1 MANPVEG
8 RIIVEVTRKHIVLYQ
23 CDAKGLVTDQDVF
36 SWGFMLD
43 RKDAVDE
50 VTSTYGYLY
59 DFLNHVINGEDDDES
74 DTEVDGPDRSARDG
88 ESPSESE

>member
-8 RIIVEVTRKHIVLYQ
+8 RIIVEVTRRHIVIYQ
-23 CDAKGLVTDQDVF
+23 CDPKGVVTDQDVF

-50 VTSTYGYLY
+50 VTSTYGYIY
-59 DFLNHVINGEDDDES
+59 DFLNHTINGEEDDEEEPES
-74 DTEVDGPDRSARDG
+74 KGPDDSAREG
-88 ESPSESE
+88 PPPRKSK